1 MHFSPPPHMDCHIEI
16 FHEGQ
21 WLEAAQVSFSD
32 VVRNGFRAD
41 DCVFEYDLNYA
52 FSDVP
57 PVSLAFPLSADR
69 QGMQAWP
76 AFLYDLVP
84 QGNGR
89 RFLLGR
95 MQLPD
100 AQASDLPLLCAGAFN
115 PIGRLRIREA
125 VTYFAAHRERHELV
139 NRGFDFDELLARA
152 PEFHETMMVHGML
165 AAGGTGVQGV
175 APKYLLTQAQD
186 GKWFP
191 DAALPDDR
199 ARRHFIVKRPRGASE
214 ADRKVLRNEEGYMQ
228 VARRMGLRTAELP
241 SLHGDMLFIP
251 RFDRQARDGR
261 VLRHHQE
268 SAASIA
274 GLTGFGAQADQF
286 KLLAAIRAVVDD
298 PIADTIE
305 FIQRDVLNLAMRN
318 PDNHARNTAVQ
329 ILDGAISITPLFDFA
344 PMYLDPEG
352 ITRAARWYHSENG
365 KELQRWD
372 DVLAHLALPTLQH
385 ERLVEALLEFGA
397 QLVALPATMREA
409 GIDEDIVD
417 FVTPSIDAQRIQLL
431 TLRP

>member
-1 MHFSPPPHMDCHIEI
+1 MHFSSPPHMDCHIEI

-41 DCVFEYDLNYA
+41 DCVFEYDLDYA

-89 RFLLGR
+89 RFLLDR

-115 PIGRLRIREA
+115 PIGR
-125 VTYFAAHRERHELV
+125 
-139 NRGFDFDELLARA
+139 
-152 PEFHETMMVHGML
+152 
-165 AAGGTGVQGV
+165 
-175 APKYLLTQAQD
+175 QA
-186 GKWFP
+186 
-191 DAALPDDR
+191 
-199 ARRHFIVKRPRGASE
+199 
-214 ADRKVLRNEEGYMQ
+214 N
-228 VARRMGLRTAELP
+228 
-241 SLHGDMLFIP
+241 
-251 RFDRQARDGR
+251 
-261 VLRHHQE
+261 
-268 SAASIA
+268 
-274 GLTGFGAQADQF
+274 QF
-286 KLLAAIRAVVDD
+286 KLLTAIRAVVDD

-329 ILDGAISITPLFDFA
+329 ILDGAISMTPLFDFA

-372 DVLAHLALPTLQH
+372 DVLVHLALPALQH

-409 GIDEDIVD
+409 GIDADIVD
-417 FVTPSIDAQRIQLL
+417 FVTPSIDAQRTQLL
-431 TLRP
+431 ALRP